1 MYAVKSTI
9 REANLGSRSTTMRDR
24 VKQDNNGSVKYSEAS
39 EYTRNEDSGS
49 EEVKKFGISNA
60 QVENYGWKEGFD
72 GTLKSTR
79 KVNETKETYS
89 SADGQGLDDSMV
101 HSMPLTLLAH
111 TASIYPIH
119 HSSSSFCSAPSR
131 DEHYASSSDSHLDK
145 KVFIFKHATRNQT
158 CELTLLRKFWHI
170 LIS

>member
-1 MYAVKSTI
+1 
-9 REANLGSRSTTMRDR
+9 MRDR

-60 QVENYGWKEGFD
+60 QEGFD

-89 SADGQGLDDSMV
+89 SADGQGLDDSMPRV
-101 HSMPLTLLAH
+101 VMNITPVVA
-111 TASIYPIH
+111 TAI
-119 HSSSSFCSAPSR
+119 
-131 DEHYASSSDSHLDK
+131 
-145 KVFIFKHATRNQT
+145 
-158 CELTLLRKFWHI
+158 
-170 LIS
+170 